1 MDNFTVYKTDTGE
14 VMYSGTSDLPE
25 EFATT
30 GLSVLVGTAHPIG
43 GWINS
48 SGVYTAIPARPS
60 VNHTFDFALGAWVD
74 ARTLQ
79 QRKDAKLAEML
90 VARTAAINS
99 PISTAHGTF
108 SGTPESRAD
117 IVNGVVMLD
126 VLDRRGPPNPT
137 IDFTLADDTVVTL
150 NVGQMVAVGIA
161 LAQQVQAAHAKYRA
175 KRATINSATLA
186 TIDTIAWEP

>member
-25 EFATT
+25 LFATT

-48 SGVYTAIPARPS
+48 SGTYTAQPPRPS
-60 VNHTFDFALGAWVD
+60 VNHTFDFAVGAWVD

-79 QRKDAKLAEML
+79 QRKDAKRAEML

-99 PISTAHGTF
+99 PVSTIHGTF
-108 SGTPESRAD
+108 AGDPESRQN
-117 IVNGVVMLD
+117 IVNGVLMLD
-126 VLDRRGPPNPT
+126 VLDRRGPPAS

-150 NVGQMVAVGIA
+150 NVGQMVTVGVA
-161 LAQQVQAAHAKYRA
+161 LAQQVQAAHARYRA
-175 KRATINSATLA
+175 VHAQINSATLA
-186 TIDTIAWEP
+186 TIDTILWEP